1 MTDFLIF
8 IPVMKYRHKGQEA
21 ITEKI
26 GRLNLH
32 SIRKKTQRVSQRLN
46 QVTGIA
52 TQVGYHDD
60 SKSQPI

>member
-1 MTDFLIF
+1 
-8 IPVMKYRHKGQEA
+8 MKYRHKGQEA

-32 SIRKKTQRVSQRLN
+32 SIRKKTQRVNQRFS

-52 TQVGYHDD
+52 TQV
-60 SKSQPI
+60 SQLFNSVNLKTGIRVPTP